1 MTRANAAHAEA
12 CLDDKAWRMGA
23 ESAETRVAAR
33 GAATRRSPTPPVA
46 TLALAVAVMAAIL
59 LTFQHL
65 RAEREVALTEAA
77 LEVGMRARIVAAEL
91 DAALQLQPKTSPA
104 EVLRRVLD
112 ANPAERLAR
121 TALIDARGRKIAAD
135 PPASESGSEPDVDDA
150 LPVQSGQS
158 EAARVTDDRAG
169 DRFVVARPLA
179 ATSGRVVF
187 ASPVEPHLAAWRR
200 AATVTVVL
208 LAFTVALILA
218 AAGLYAADARARLKR
233 LREESARRARV
244 NLALNRGRCGLW
256 TWDLNRGW
264 IVWSASMFGV
274 LDLAERSGHWTVA
287 DLQSLVHPEDMS
299 LETLARLA
307 VERAGDYVDVEFR
320 MRAAN
325 GRWVWLRKRAE
336 VVEDEETGG
345 ATLVGIAFDVTE
357 RKREAE
363 ESATADQRLREAIDA
378 ISEAF
383 VLWDSS
389 HQLVLCN
396 SKYQRLHN
404 IPESLVRS
412 GAPYGGLATARN
424 AGESFSAGRE
434 ARTYEARLAD
444 GRWLQVNER
453 RTRDGGFVSVGTD
466 ITALKEHE
474 EQLMNSERLL
484 LATVAQLRQSRRSL
498 EEQAQQL
505 VDLAERYHEQKA
517 QAEAANRAK
526 AEFLA
531 NMSHELRT
539 PLNAIIGFSQ
549 LMGSQTFGPLGS
561 EKYRDY
567 CQHILS
573 SGEYLLHVVSDILD
587 MSRLEAGRERL
598 SYSRFRADEA
608 VGRAV
613 QDVAATAREKR
624 VSIAVAV
631 EPEMAIEADAAAVER
646 ILTTLMRNA
655 VKFAPEGGAVEIG
668 AEAIAD
674 RIYFYVEDNGPGIEA
689 EDIKRLGRP
698 FEQGDAV
705 MANGMK
711 GSGLGLAI
719 ANSLVELHG
728 GTLRLASRAG
738 EGAVAIVALPRVQ
751 RGARAIALAKVA

>member
-1 MTRANAAHAEA
+1 MTRASAAHAEL
-12 CLDDKAWRMGA
+12 CLDDAAWRIGA
-23 ESAETRVAAR
+23 GGGGQTAAAR
-33 GAATRRSPTPPVA
+33 EVHSRRSWTPPVA
-46 TLALAVAVMAAIL
+46 FLAVAAAVIAVVL
-59 LTFQHL
+59 FTFQHL
-65 RAEREVALTEAA
+65 RNERESALRDAA
-77 LEVGMRARIVAAEL
+77 HEVGMRATILADEL
-91 DAALQLQPKTSPA
+91 NAALQSSPKRSPTD
-104 EVLRRVLD
+104 VLRMVL
-112 ANPAERLAR
+112 
-121 TALIDARGRKIAAD
+121 AAD
-135 PPASESGSEPDVDDA
+135 PIERLPTAVLIDRNGRTVAADPADAAPEPSADGA
-150 LPVQSGQS
+150 LPAQDERSDVV
-158 EAARVTDDRAG
+158 RIIDDRGG
-169 DRFVVARPLA
+169 DRFA
-179 ATSGRVVF
+179 ATRLLPATNGRVAF
-187 ASPVEPHLAAWRR
+187 ASPVSTHLAAWRR
-200 AATVTVVL
+200 TTTVTVVL
-208 LAFTVALILA
+208 LGSTVALILA
-218 AAGLYAADARARLKR
+218 AAALYAADAAARLKR
-233 LREESARRARV
+233 AREDSARRARV

-256 TWDLNRGW
+256 TWDVRRSR

-274 LDLAERSGHWTVA
+274 LDLAERSDHWTVA
-287 DLQSLVHPEDMS
+287 ELQSLIHPEDMT
-299 LETLARLA
+299 LEAIARLA
-307 VERAGDYVDVEFR
+307 AEREGDYIDVEFR
-320 MRAAN
+320 VRAAD

-336 VVEDEETGG
+336 LVEDEETHEP
-345 ATLVGIAFDVTE
+345 TLIGIAFDVTE

-363 ESATADQRLREAIDA
+363 ASATADQRLREAIEA

-389 HQLVLCN
+389 HRLVLCN

-404 IPESLVRS
+404 FSEASVGAGAPHESLVR
-412 GAPYGGLATARN
+412 AREV
-424 AGESFSAGRE
+424 GTPFPAGRE
-434 ARTYEARLAD
+434 ARTYEARLPD

-517 QAEAANRAK
+517 HAEAANRAK
-526 AEFLA
+526 ADFLA

-539 PLNAIIGFSQ
+539 PLNAVIGFSQ
-549 LMGSQTFGPLGS
+549 LMSNQTFGPLGS

-567 CQHILS
+567 CEHILA

-598 SYSRFRADEA
+598 TYCRFRADEA
-608 VGRAV
+608 VSRAV

-624 VSIAVAV
+624 VSIAIAV
-631 EPEMAIEADAAAVER
+631 EPEIAIEADPAAVER

-655 VKFAPEGGAVEIG
+655 VKFAPEGGGVEIG

-674 RIYFYVEDNGPGIEA
+674 QIYFYVEDNGPGIA
-689 EDIKRLGRP
+689 AKDIERLGRP
-698 FEQGDAV
+698 FEQADAV

-728 GTLRLASRAG
+728 GTLRLASRSG
-738 EGAVAIVALPRVQ
+738 EGAVAVVALPRVP